1 MEIQFTGKTVVVSGA
16 GHGFGRCI
24 AETFARLGARVF
36 ATDVSAAELGETAKA
51 GVVTKVL
58 DLTDRAAAT
67 AWVRG
72 IEEAVGGAV
81 DVLVNNAGG
90 VAGQEGRPLDE
101 VPDADWDRIF
111 AINVGAAFALSRAAA
126 PAMRRAGRG
135 RIVNISSGAGQQA
148 SLTGIQA
155 YCAAKHA
162 VVGLTRQLAH
172 ELGPHGITVN
182 SVAPG
187 FVRTNEATEKQ
198 WASYG
203 EDGQRELVRRIAMQR
218 LGTAQDIANAVVFF
232 ASDLAGF
239 VNGQILSVDGGR

>member
-16 GHGFGRCI
+16 GHGFGQCI
-24 AETFARLGARVF
+24 AETFGELGARVF
-36 ATDVSAAELGETAKA
+36 ATDVSAAELAETARSGA
-51 GVVTKVL
+51 ATKVL
-58 DLTDRAAAT
+58 DLTDRDAAT
-67 AWVRG
+67 AWVRE
-72 IEEAVGGAV
+72 IEAEIDGAV

-90 VAGQEGRPLDE
+90 VAGQAGRPLDE

-172 ELGPHGITVN
+172 ELGAYGITVN

-198 WASYG
+198 WAGYG
-203 EDGQRELVRRIAMQR
+203 EHGQQELVRRIAMQR

>member
-1 MEIQFTGKTVVVSGA
+1 VEIQFTGKTVVVSGA

-24 AETFARLGARVF
+24 AETFAGLGARVF
-36 ATDVSAAELGETAKA
+36 GCDLSAAELAGAAKG
-51 GVVTKVL
+51 GVATKVL
-58 DLTDRAAAT
+58 DLTDRDAAT
-67 AWVRG
+67 AWVRE
-72 IEEAVGGAV
+72 IEGAVGGAV

-101 VPDADWDRIF
+101 VPDTDWDRIF

-126 PAMRRAGRG
+126 PAMRQAGSG

-187 FVRTNEATEKQ
+187 FVRTNAATEKQ

-203 EDGQRELVRRIAMQR
+203 EDGQRALVGRIAMQH